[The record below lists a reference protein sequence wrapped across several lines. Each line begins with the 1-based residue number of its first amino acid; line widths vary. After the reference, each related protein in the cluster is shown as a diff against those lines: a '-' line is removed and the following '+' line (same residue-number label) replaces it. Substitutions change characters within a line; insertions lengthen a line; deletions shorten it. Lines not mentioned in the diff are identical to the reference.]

1 MPQRIYNGALNCCG
15 DKLQSA
21 NVVQRSTHARSP
33 DKIRAPIKHKIK
45 YVNEARPG
53 GGGVTENTLAR
64 ETHLSAPYEKVES
77 QSAPPLSVLI
87 SQALRTLRNPQHA
100 AALRLQHTSIPFSWF
115 LLSPSVA
122 NSSPPRCVE
131 QHDADGV
138 VFGPSEERVH
148 LCTTGMRG
156 IQQTTSD
163 LF

>member
-1 MPQRIYNGALNCCG
+1 MRISLPQRIYNGALNCCG

-21 NVVQRSTHARSP
+21 NMVQRSTLARSP
-33 DKIRAPIKHKIK
+33 DKIRAPIKNKTK
-45 YVNEARPG
+45 SENETRP

-115 LLSPSVA
+115 LLSPSA
-122 NSSPPRCVE
+122 ASSSPPRCVE

-138 VFGPSEERVH
+138 VFGPSEERGCIAQRNS
-148 LCTTGMRG
+148 LLKM
-156 IQQTTSD
+156 
-163 LF
+163 